1 MCFFFTRVPMLIG
14 CSLAADADWM
24 LIGCWLDA
32 DFPAFPPHFS
42 APYHPGHTPVLYSFI
57 FIFPTCTVAT
67 MRMHVLVDM
76 LIGAC
81 DPMLSPIRGV
91 RPVRQLR
98 PRHLLRAQPRHHGY
112 IFTPTSHSTFPTFFF
127 NQIFPFPPREHRDH
141 VPHRAILIAPVDMS
155 C

>member
-1 MCFFFTRVPMLIG
+1 MLI
-14 CSLAADADWM
+14 
-24 LIGCWLDA
+24 
-32 DFPAFPPHFS
+32 FPHFPRIS
-42 APYHPGHTPVLYSFI
+42 QLHTTLVTRPCFTLLFL
-57 FIFPTCTVAT
+57 FFLPCTVAT

-98 PRHLLRAQPRHHGY
+98 PRHLLWGQPRHHGY

-127 NQIFPFPPREHRDH
+127 IKSFRFSNLSVSAAGTPRS
-141 VPHRAILIAPVDMS
+141 RATPCDSHCAGRYVVLIAVRPS
-155 C
+155 ALCRIRGFRPGAS